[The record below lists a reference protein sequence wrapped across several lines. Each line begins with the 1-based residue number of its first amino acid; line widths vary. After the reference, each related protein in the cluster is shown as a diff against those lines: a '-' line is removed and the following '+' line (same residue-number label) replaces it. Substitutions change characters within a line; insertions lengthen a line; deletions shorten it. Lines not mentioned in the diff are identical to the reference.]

1 MCTELADELAKLVEV
16 YARMHEVSSGDSA
29 VDEGY
34 NEAFDIVLIDLRSLL
49 DDVKQAAEGRPNV
62 PIGFKLHAVKH

>member
-1 MCTELADELAKLVEV
+1 
-16 YARMHEVSSGDSA
+16 